1 MDNLPAGTQVVV
13 CSTDGVLAQLTVA
26 ELAPVTGVTVS
37 ALEGG
42 LNAWRTS
49 GYALAE
55 GEDTEVGELPEDVW
69 DRPYDRTAGIE
80 EAMQA
85 YLSWEVAL
93 VEQIERDGTTRFLR
107 FES

>member
-55 GEDTEVGELPEDVW
+55 GEDSEAEELPEDVW
-69 DRPYDRTAGIE
+69 YRPYDRTAGIE

>member
-1 MDNLPAGTQVVV
+1 LEGLPVGSQVVV
-13 CSTDGVLAQLTVA
+13 TSADGVLAQLTVA
-26 ELAPVTGVTVS
+26 ELAPVTGVTVF

-42 LNAWRTS
+42 LNAWRTA
-49 GYALAE
+49 GYALVE
-55 GEDTEVGELPEDVW
+55 GEDSEAGELPEDVW
-69 DRPYDRTAGIE
+69 YRPYDRTAGIE
-80 EAMQA
+80 QAMQA